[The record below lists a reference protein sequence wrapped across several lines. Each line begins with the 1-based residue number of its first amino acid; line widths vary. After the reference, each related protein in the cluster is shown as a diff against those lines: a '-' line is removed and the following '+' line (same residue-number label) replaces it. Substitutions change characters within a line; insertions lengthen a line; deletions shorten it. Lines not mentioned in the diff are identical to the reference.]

1 MKAGGP
7 ALDAPTGAAAIAAP
21 LHAGRRLHR
30 AWLLA
35 PLGALAAWVAAL
47 GVDVAFGDELH
58 YVTLIKAFREGG
70 DWWTLLWLQ
79 HNEHRVVPLKLLIL
93 AGLGPTHWDQRLE
106 MLCSVALTA
115 VLAIVL
121 LRLHR
126 AAWVGPGLARPLAA
140 LPLVLLACSL
150 AQYENQL
157 YGLMVVHYF
166 TAAGAVV
173 AFYLLGRSEWWS
185 TPLAAVAAV
194 VASSSLANGLL
205 VFPLGLVVLAA
216 QRRHAWRW
224 IFWCATGLVTTL
236 LAFRHYDRPPHTRP
250 FEWTAIGA
258 LKVVKLALCTTGA
271 PLGAGS
277 PYWALVLGAVVWAVA
292 LLLLWR
298 WWRAVAPARAAS
310 ASATAILLFGL
321 GSSAM
326 VGVGRAFLVAPGNP
340 VQPRYV
346 THANL
351 AWYGVVLLLP
361 LLAGTRAFATLR
373 SATDV
378 VLALGLL
385 AANVYGA
392 RSAIEWHRDRLVD
405 QYVTRTYRQQP
416 DAVLVRLGPPEV
428 VRERLAYLEK
438 AGLSA
443 FSGPIR
449 PYEPPG
455 RHDQAR

>member
-1 MKAGGP
+1 MTAGGAAP
-7 ALDAPTGAAAIAAP
+7 DSPTGAAAARGSAHGDRG
-21 LHAGRRLHR
+21 LRT

-35 PLGALAAWVAAL
+35 PVAVLAAWVAVL

-70 DWWTLLWLQ
+70 DWWTHFWLQ

-93 AGLGPTHWDQRLE
+93 AGLELTHWDQRVE

-115 VLAIVL
+115 VLVIVL

-126 AAWVGPGLARPLAA
+126 SAWSEPGLARPVAA

-166 TAAGAVV
+166 TAAGAVL
-173 AFYLLGRSEWWS
+173 AFYLLGRRDWWS
-185 TPLAAVAAV
+185 AVFAAFAAV
-194 VASSSLANGLL
+194 VAASSLANGLL

-216 QRRHAWRW
+216 RRCAAWRW
-224 IFWCATGLVTTL
+224 VLWCAAGLVTTL
-236 LAFRHYDRPPHTRP
+236 LCLRHYDRPPHTRP
-250 FEWTAIGA
+250 FEWTSVGA
-258 LKVVKLALCTTGA
+258 LKVVKLVLCTTGA

-277 PYWALVLGAVVWAVA
+277 PYWALVLGAAVWVVA

-298 WWRAVAPARAAS
+298 WLRAGSPARAAA

-321 GSSAM
+321 CSSTM
-326 VGVGRAFLVAPGNP
+326 VGVGRTFLVAPGNP
-340 VQPRYV
+340 VQPRYI

-361 LLAGTRAFATLR
+361 LLAGTHAFARLR
-373 SATDV
+373 TATNV

-392 RSAIEWHRDRLVD
+392 RSALEWHRDRLVD
-405 QYVTRTYRQQP
+405 QYVTRTYRLQP
-416 DAVLVRLGPPEV
+416 DAVLVRLGPPKV

-443 FSGPIR
+443 FSEPVR
-449 PYEPPG
+449 SYEPPG